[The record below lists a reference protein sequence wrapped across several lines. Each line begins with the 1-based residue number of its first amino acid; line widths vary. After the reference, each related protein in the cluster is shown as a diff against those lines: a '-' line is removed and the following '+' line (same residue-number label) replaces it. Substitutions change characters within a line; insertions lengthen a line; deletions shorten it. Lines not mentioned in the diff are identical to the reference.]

1 MKKVL
6 KKFGKIIKTNE
17 GAENH
22 PHDIKLEKINSE
34 SALAEIELR
43 DR

>member
-6 KKFGKIIKTNE
+6 AKFGKIIKTKLDTE
-17 GAENH
+17 HH
-22 PHDIKLEKINSE
+22 PHDIKLEKIESE

>member
-6 KKFGKIIKTNE
+6 KKFGKIIKTRPEN
-17 GAENH
+17 ENH
-22 PHDIKLEKINSE
+22 PQDIKLEQINSE
-34 SALAEIELR
+34 TALTEIELR

>member
-1 MKKVL
+1 MKFL
-6 KKFGKIIKTNE
+6 KRLGKLLNAETNNN
-17 GAENH
+17 ENH
-22 PHDIKLEKINSE
+22 PQDIRLEQQESE

>member
-1 MKKVL
+1 MKFL
-6 KKFGKIIKTNE
+6 KQIGKLFNAE
-17 GAENH
+17 SENH
-22 PHDIKLEKINSE
+22 KNHPQDIKLEQQESE